1 MDDQEIKMRML
12 LDDIGFHAKAGIDC
26 DLEPD
31 RIRRIINYIRV
42 AVDVLEKL
50 DDERKIEA
58 LTKAY
63 ERSM

>member
-1 MDDQEIKMRML
+1 MDDKEMKMRML
-12 LDDIGFHAKAGIDC
+12 LDDIKFHAKAGIDC
-26 DLEPD
+26 DLDPD
-31 RIRRIINYIRV
+31 RVRRIINYIRI

-63 ERSM
+63 ERTM